1 MAERKSPPGRLAV
14 RVLLPD
20 ALVKLFPGAAHQ
32 VEFAAATVGE
42 VMAGLD
48 QRWPGMRDRLCDQTP
63 GIRRHIRVFVAG
75 ERAELSTRLFPGA
88 EVLIMTAIS
97 GG

>member
-1 MAERKSPPGRLAV
+1 MRDQRSPPAV

-20 ALVKLFPGAAHQ
+20 ALVKLFPGAARE

-48 QRWPGMRDRLCDQTP
+48 ARWPGMRDRLCDSTP

-75 ERAELSTRLFPGA
+75 ERAGLSTRLSPGA